1 MKRSIWMASA
11 VLVPALVLVLAAG
24 CSRSKPPAQG
34 PAPEGP
40 AAEVAPPQPTPI
52 GKERR
57 GKDWDADVEALLFQR
72 RTTSSDLVGGTG
84 GIAFNPADCRRCH
97 ENAEGVE
104 GQVFYGPAFKDFAK
118 NQWADMLSRPEKGEV
133 PVRDYD
139 FIAQHEKRVTLVHD
153 VFPEAQ
159 VRQNP

>member
-1 MKRSIWMASA
+1 MKRSVWVASA
-11 VLVPALVLVLAAG
+11 VLTLWVAALAAG
-24 CSRSKPPAQG
+24 CSRAKPPTEG
-34 PAPEGP
+34 PAPAPP
-40 AAEVAPPQPTPI
+40 AAEIAPPQPVPI

-57 GKDWDADVEALLFQR
+57 GKDWDGDVEALLFQR
-72 RTTSSDLVGGTG
+72 RTTASDLVGGTG

-104 GQVFYGPAFKDFAK
+104 GQVFYGPEFKDFRK
-118 NQWADMLSRPEKGEV
+118 NQWAEMLSRPEKGEV

-139 FIAQHEKRVTLVHD
+139 FIAQHQKRVTLVHD

-159 VRQNP
+159 IRQNP